1 MLQSVAITS
10 GAGKAICCRPGTAA
24 AEAGY
29 RARYTLASKLV
40 KELVEAADDKQLS
53 DNHPLRTR

>member
-10 GAGKAICCRPGTAA
+10 GAGKRHLLSAWHSGH
-24 AEAGY
+24 EAGY

-53 DNHPLRTR
+53 DNHPPRTR